1 MILAIT
7 VDDDVLT
14 IIMYKLD
21 TDQDLREERLHII
34 TKQWWRRGSPNKQ
47 VESTNY
53 TVNGERFAGLNL
65 RGFHGFWEYRKS
77 FPMNF

>member
-34 TKQWWRRGSPNKQ
+34 TKQW
-47 VESTNY
+47 
-53 TVNGERFAGLNL
+53 
-65 RGFHGFWEYRKS
+65 
-77 FPMNF
+77 